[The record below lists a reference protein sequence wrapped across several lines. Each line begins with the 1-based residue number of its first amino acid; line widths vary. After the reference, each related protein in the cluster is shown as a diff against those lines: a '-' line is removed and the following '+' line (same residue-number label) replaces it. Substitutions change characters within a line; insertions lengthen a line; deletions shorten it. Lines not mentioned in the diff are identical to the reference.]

1 MGFLAEMFELGFEY
15 STINTHRSAI
25 SVFHE
30 PTEGFSVG
38 KNSKV
43 CNLMTGVYNKTPAKP
58 IYCFVWDIQTVLRYL
73 RSLRLNKL
81 LTTNMLTLKLT
92 MVIALTSA
100 SRYSEI
106 RNLDIRLYT
115 KSEKKILF

>member
-1 MGFLAEMFELGFEY
+1 MDFLAEMFELGFEY

-30 PTEGFSVG
+30 LTEGFSVG

-43 CNLMTGVYNKTPAKP
+43 CNLMTGVYNKRLTKP
-58 IYCFVWDIQTVLRYL
+58 RYCFVWDIQTVLRYL
-73 RSLRLNKL
+73 RSLRWNKL
-81 LTTNMLTLKLT
+81 LTTKMLTLKLT
-92 MVIALTSA
+92 MLLVLTSA